1 MSYMIAPQ
9 HVIDYPPEQLQ
20 EFQTYGLQ
28 YIDNRLFALSP
39 EKLLGTQLA
48 MPYIRAAAA
57 RFDAMGW
64 EGDGAIKLL
73 WLPSFV
79 FPRSAGIDPVG
90 VVIWH
95 VKQDEDGFSFILSPV
110 QLPFEK
116 FEKMEVTPKIPAS
129 ASD

>member
-1 MSYMIAPQ
+1 MSYTIAPQ
-9 HVIDYPPEQLQ
+9 QVIDYPPEKLQ
-20 EFQTYGLQ
+20 EFPAYGLQ

-64 EGDGAIKLL
+64 EGDGEIELL

-79 FPRSAGIDPVG
+79 FPRSADIGPVG

-116 FEKMEVTPKIPAS
+116 LRASSVTPQIPAS
-129 ASD
+129 TND